1 MPLGL
6 LNNHLDKLLKAH
18 VKDKALITTYFVSKG
33 QKMTSKSRSSYL
45 VILAVFVIGLS
56 ITIMLQALLMS
67 AKAAEERYDFES
79 QVANL
84 TLFMTDTLN
93 KIENQFNLL
102 ITMSEVS
109 DAFNN
114 DNYLARFSQ
123 LSFEDSSAPLA
134 FAIFGI
140 DDDTG
145 IYRLRHMS
153 GKYAAF
159 KNKTEVSKDIE
170 NALFAVIYGELKQV
184 NSRKTNNFF
193 LDLASTGKIS
203 CLSREVFEKGGK
215 RKMLMSCFQLNDIL
229 DEIIGRSSYGW
240 LEAFLYLGDKKS
252 GYQMIYGY
260 SSEDASPL
268 VDPSSASL
276 GDKYI
281 FLPWVISFAD
291 DDLSLLFYFQGHIR
305 EGNKFRF
312 IPSVLGLFLTLSI
325 CAYLVSLK
333 RRNTQISMKVEEK
346 TKAYQALNLDLEKEI
361 DKKESL
367 FEQLNTSSKELKAL
381 TNSVNGVIWE
391 ADPNTMKYIYISDQV
406 ENILGYKSSE
416 YMSGK
421 LRLGGQKVP
430 QGATEIAT
438 LMKNKFEGPDDFT
451 IEYQGYRKDKELIW
465 QRNIISKIFQNN
477 KLVKVRGVIFDIT
490 QEKKREEQRVL
501 MEGQLKLAQK
511 MEAIGQ
517 LAAGI
522 AHEIN
527 TPSQFVG
534 DNLNF
539 IADSTKEF
547 TQYQQALENIIVKLN
562 LDELNQQLKQLKEK
576 FDIEFLEE
584 ETPMAIEQSIDG
596 VSRISKIVS
605 AMKDF
610 SHPGSDDKQKID
622 INRAIESTTIV
633 ARNEWKYIADLQF
646 DFEADLAP
654 LNCFAGE
661 INQVIL
667 NMIVNACHAI
677 QDMTQGK
684 EKGKIVISTAQEH
697 DNIIIKITDN
707 GVGMDEKTRQRVFDP
722 FFTTKEVGQGT
733 GQGLSL
739 AYAVIVDQHE
749 GEISVESTLG
759 RGTTFIIKLPV

>member
-1 MPLGL
+1 MT
-6 LNNHLDKLLKAH
+6 KKRRASYF
-18 VKDKALITTYFVSKG
+18 ITV
-33 QKMTSKSRSSYL
+33 
-45 VILAVFVIGLS
+45 VVFVIGLS
-56 ITIMLQALLMS
+56 VTVILQTLLLN
-67 AKAAEERYDFES
+67 AKAKEERYDFES
-79 QVANL
+79 QVSNL
-84 TLFMTDTLN
+84 TLFLTDTLN
-93 KIENQFNLL
+93 QIESQFNLL
-102 ITMSEVS
+102 ITMAEVNEV
-109 DAFNN
+109 FNT

-123 LSFEDSSAPLA
+123 LSFEERSSPLA

-140 DDDTG
+140 DNDTG

-159 KNKTEVSKDIE
+159 KNKQQVAEDIE
-170 NALFAVIYGELKQV
+170 QALFTIIDNELKKL
-184 NSRKTNNFF
+184 NNRKTNNFF
-193 LDLASTGKIS
+193 IDLQSIGKIS
-203 CLSREVFEKGGK
+203 CLSREVFEQDNK
-215 RKMLMSCFQLNDIL
+215 RKMLVSCFQLNEIL
-229 DEIIGRSSYGW
+229 DEVIGRSSYGW

-252 GYQMIYGY
+252 GYRMIYGY
-260 SSEDASPL
+260 SSEDSSPL
-268 VDPSSASL
+268 EDPSSANSE
-276 GDKYI
+276 KFI

-291 DDLSLLFYFQGHIR
+291 DDLSLLFHFQGHVR
-305 EGNKFRF
+305 EGRKFQF
-312 IPSVLGLFLTLSI
+312 LPSVLGLFLTLSI
-325 CAYLVSLK
+325 CAYLISLK
-333 RRNTQISMKVEEK
+333 RRNSQISKKVEEK

-391 ADPNTMKYIYISDQV
+391 ADPNSMKIIYISDQV

-430 QGATEIAT
+430 EGATSVAT
-438 LMKNKFEGPDDFT
+438 LMQRHFDGPDDFT
-451 IEYQGYRKDKELIW
+451 IEYQGYRKDNKLIW
-465 QRNIISKIFQNN
+465 QRNIVSKIFHNET
-477 KLVKVRGVIFDIT
+477 LVKVRGVIVDIT
-490 QEKKREEQRVL
+490 EEKKREEQRVL
-501 MEGQLKLAQK
+501 MEGQLKHAQK

-539 IADSTKEF
+539 IADTTKEF
-547 TQYQQALENIIVKLN
+547 TAYQKALESLVVQANTDDLSQQ
-562 LDELNQQLKQLKEK
+562 LNQLREQ

-610 SHPGSDDKQKID
+610 SHPGKDDKQKID

-646 DFEADLAP
+646 DFEEGLVQV
-654 LNCFAGE
+654 NCFAGE

-677 QDMTQGK
+677 QDITDGK
-684 EKGKIVISTAQEH
+684 EKGKIIISTAQMNES
-697 DNIIIKITDN
+697 IIIKISDN
-707 GVGMDEKTRQRVFDP
+707 GAGMDEETKQRIFDP
-722 FFTTKEVGQGT
+722 FFTTKGVGQGT

-739 AYAVIVDQHE
+739 AYAVIVDQHG
-749 GEISVESTLG
+749 GEISVESKVGT
-759 RGTTFIIKLPV
+759 GTTFIIKLPI

>member
-1 MPLGL
+1 
-6 LNNHLDKLLKAH
+6 
-18 VKDKALITTYFVSKG
+18 
-33 QKMTSKSRSSYL
+33 MTNKSRSSYL
-45 VILAVFVIGLS
+45 IILAVFVIGVS
-56 ITIMLQALLMS
+56 VTIGLQTLLLN
-67 AKAAEERYDFES
+67 AKAKEERYDFES

-84 TLFMTDTLN
+84 TLFVTDTLN

-102 ITMSEVS
+102 ITMTEVNE
-109 DAFNN
+109 AFNN
-114 DNYLARFSQ
+114 DNYMARFSQ
-123 LSFEDSSAPLA
+123 LSFEDRSTPLA
-134 FAIFGI
+134 FAIFRI

-153 GKYAAF
+153 GKYATF
-159 KNKTEVSKDIE
+159 KNKKEVGKDIE
-170 NALFAVIYGELKQV
+170 NALFAIIYGELKQL

-193 LDLASTGKIS
+193 LDLKATGKIS
-203 CLSREVFEKGGK
+203 CLSREVFEQGNK
-215 RKMLMSCFQLNDIL
+215 RKMLISCFQLNEIL
-229 DEIIGRSSYGW
+229 DEVIGRSSYGW

-252 GYQMIYGY
+252 GYRMIYGY
-260 SSEDASPL
+260 SSEDSSPL
-268 VDPSSASL
+268 VDPSSSQS
-276 GDKYI
+276 DKFI

-291 DDLSLLFYFQGHIR
+291 DDLSLLFYFQGHIK
-305 EGNKFRF
+305 EGSKFKF
-312 IPSVLGLFLTLSI
+312 IPSILGLFLTLSI

-333 RRNTQISMKVEEK
+333 RRNSQISRKVEEK

-406 ENILGYKSSE
+406 ESILGYKSSE
-416 YMSGK
+416 YMNGK

-430 QGATEIAT
+430 EGATEIAI
-438 LMKNKFEGPDDFT
+438 LMKNNFEGPNDFT
-451 IEYQGYRKDKELIW
+451 IEYQGYRKDNELIW
-465 QRNIISKIFQNN
+465 QRNIISKIFHNE

-501 MEGQLKLAQK
+501 MEGQLKHAQK

-539 IADSTKEF
+539 IADTTKEF
-547 TQYQQALENIIVKLN
+547 THYQKELESIILKLN
-562 LDELNQQLKQLKEK
+562 RDELNQQLKQLKEQ

-610 SHPGSDDKQKID
+610 SHPGKDDKQKID

-646 DFEADLAP
+646 DFEDDLAQV
-654 LNCFAGE
+654 NCFAGE

-677 QDMTQGK
+677 QDMTKGK
-684 EKGKIVISTAQEH
+684 EKGKILISTAQVNE
-697 DNIIIKITDN
+697 NIIIKISDN
-707 GVGMDEKTRQRVFDP
+707 GAGMDEKTKQRIFDP

-739 AYAVIVDQHE
+739 AYAVIVDQH
-749 GEISVESTLG
+749 GGDISVESTLG
-759 RGTTFIIKLPV
+759 SGTTFIIQLPI